1 MSSLGIYFGPR
12 AIGIV
17 GTIGKKLVVSTQ
29 LLQPT
34 TSTGELGEKVPAE
47 LKTIEIVAL
56 FKDELRRNNIGAKEA
71 TLCLSGK
78 DLIIRNFEIPVLPAK
93 ELDSAISF
101 EVKKYIPFKVEEL
114 ISGFQVEYDKA
125 SRTNLVLFVG
135 IKKETLDRY
144 LSIAS
149 QLNLKISAI
158 EYSAFSILRALKLA
172 GVSDKGVIGILCSDL
187 QGEDEVNFTVFENGF
202 PLFSRD
208 ITLTF
213 GPEELTKAEGSG
225 QAEILEKLKLEM
237 RISLDYYQRKF
248 PTKNIQKLFFFSGQE
263 SRSDLEAYILEAGLS
278 GMFID
283 AAKIM
288 GKPGAYSSNSL
299 KAYSASLIKTIK
311 TRINVNLAAIAS
323 AKVKPHKAGAIER
336 ELSVFEGLRIDFRII
351 ALGIVLCLGVFGYR
365 YFYQIQ
371 PLKEEIAKVIGMRPL
386 VTKVNPEMGYEEL
399 TNKDAEFKKKLD
411 NLDTLIK
418 KQLYLTTP
426 LNIVPQVMP
435 EGAWLT
441 RFSFNKQEEGKADL
455 VLEGLVYL
463 GDNSREFEA
472 VDRIVSGLKGNPD
485 FSGYFKAISLDSI
498 NRQELEKV
506 TVTKFLISCKTYKEK
521 E

>member
-1 MSSLGIYFGPR
+1 
-12 AIGIV
+12 
-17 GTIGKKLVVSTQ
+17 
-29 LLQPT
+29 
-34 TSTGELGEKVPAE
+34 
-47 LKTIEIVAL
+47 
-56 FKDELRRNNIGAKEA
+56 
-71 TLCLSGK
+71 
-78 DLIIRNFEIPVLPAK
+78 
-93 ELDSAISF
+93 
-101 EVKKYIPFKVEEL
+101 
-114 ISGFQVEYDKA
+114 
-125 SRTNLVLFVG
+125 
-135 IKKETLDRY
+135 
-144 LSIAS
+144 
-149 QLNLKISAI
+149 
-158 EYSAFSILRALKLA
+158 
-172 GVSDKGVIGILCSDL
+172 
-187 QGEDEVNFTVFENGF
+187 
-202 PLFSRD
+202 
-208 ITLTF
+208 
-213 GPEELTKAEGSG
+213 
-225 QAEILEKLKLEM
+225 
-237 RISLDYYQRKF
+237 
-248 PTKNIQKLFFFSGQE
+248 
-263 SRSDLEAYILEAGLS
+263 
-278 GMFID
+278 
-283 AAKIM
+283 
-288 GKPGAYSSNSL
+288 
-299 KAYSASLIKTIK
+299 
-311 TRINVNLAAIAS
+311 
-323 AKVKPHKAGAIER
+323 
-336 ELSVFEGLRIDFRII
+336 
-351 ALGIVLCLGVFGYR
+351 LGVFGYR